1 MLAGQV
7 VYADWLKGYGLVIIV
22 DHANGVFSL
31 YADASKIL
39 TSVGAKIEAGETIG
53 ENGDTGMTG
62 ENTLYFELRQGAEP
76 VDPLVAG
83 FQNDRSRKEGTHV
96 MEQVRSR
103 RWLYLLLMVTV
114 ALGIGIVL
122 EKSLERTGHA
132 AETYEE
138 LRTFSEVLTPSAKHY
153 VDDTKVKDL
162 VQGAIRGMLST
173 LDPHSAYMTPD
184 MYKEMQV
191 ETRGEFGGVGIQIG
205 VKDNRLA
212 VIAPIEGTP
221 AHRAGIKAGD
231 FITKVNDETTK
242 DLTLMDAVQKMR
254 GPKGTKVNLTIQR
267 DGTTDPLAFSLVR
280 DTIKIESVKFK
291 VIDNTIGYVRL
302 TQFQEATGRDLG
314 RALKQFKEQK
324 LQGTVLDLRN
334 NPGGLLTAAVDV
346 SEQFVGNG
354 KLIVYTKGREG
365 KKDEWFSKTKETL
378 EDFPMIILVNEGSAS
393 ASEIVAGAL
402 QDWGRAVIVGTTSFG
417 KGSVQTIL
425 PLGDGS
431 GLRLTTAKYYTPKG
445 RSIQSTGITPDIVVK
460 LQAQTLWQRRLKRM
474 AKRGSPKPQNL
485 RPVQRTH
492 PLR

>member
-1 MLAGQV
+1 
-7 VYADWLKGYGLVIIV
+7 
-22 DHANGVFSL
+22 
-31 YADASKIL
+31 
-39 TSVGAKIEAGETIG
+39 
-53 ENGDTGMTG
+53 
-62 ENTLYFELRQGAEP
+62 
-76 VDPLVAG
+76 
-83 FQNDRSRKEGTHV
+83 
-96 MEQVRSR
+96 MEQRRSR

-122 EKSLERTGHA
+122 EKGLERTGHA
-132 AETYEE
+132 SETYEE
-138 LRTFSEVLTPSAKHY
+138 LRTFSEVLTQVQKHY

-162 VQGAIRGMLST
+162 VQGAIRGMFST

-191 ETRGEFGGVGIQIG
+191 ETKGEFGGVGIQIG

-221 AHRAGIKAGD
+221 AHKAGIKAGD
-231 FITKVNDETTK
+231 FITKVNDESTK

-267 DGTTDPLAFSLVR
+267 DGATDPLAFSLVR
-280 DTIKIESVKFK
+280 DTIKIESVKSK

-302 TQFQEATGRDLG
+302 TQFQEATGRDLS
-314 RALKQFKEQK
+314 RALKQLKDQK
-324 LQGTVLDLRN
+324 VQGTVLDLRN

-378 EDFPMIILVNEGSAS
+378 EDSPMIILVNEGSAS

-460 LQAQTLWQRRLKRM
+460 LQAQTVAKAGEKEGKEADPKTAKAPAAGKDPASTKPGEDATHKNGAAPAVEASGELSMEDDLQLQKAVELLKTW
-474 AKRGSPKPQNL
+474 KIFKEL
-485 RPVQRTH
+485 RPA
-492 PLR
+492 